1 MHLVEQFAGWLVPF
15 ACGGAVTVLGLMW
28 RWGRAMVNG
37 MRELLLCRMEDLRR
51 EMVDHDGI
59 ADEDLKARSERLY
72 DSYHALGGNGHGT
85 MLNND
90 IQTAPIRLVERKKQP

>member
-1 MHLVEQFAGWLVPF
+1 
-15 ACGGAVTVLGLMW
+15 
-28 RWGRAMVNG
+28 MVNG

-90 IQTAPIRLVERKKQP
+90 IQTALIRPVERKKQP